1 MEFHRLSIGPRE
13 FFLSSPEA
21 MEELKGNITGA
32 LKDGGGWV
40 EIISAKHRSVSVLIT
55 PSVHITAETFEAA
68 DNDTDDGSEHA
79 PFDDY

>member
-1 MEFHRLSIGPRE
+1 MEFHRLSIGARE

-40 EIISAKHRSVSVLIT
+40 EIVSARHRSVSVLIT
-55 PSVHITAETFEAA
+55 AGSHVTAETFEAA
-68 DNDTDDGSEHA
+68 DNDSDDETEHA